1 VHHMSMYAPFSVPL
15 SDHRSLAVN
24 AASWARTSSL
34 NRARE
39 LAGSALY
46 SDQTLRPLDEP
57 EGFSME
63 QRVVSMGPVSLIDTT
78 FGTDMRI
85 DCGGPRDTY
94 HVNLPLTG
102 HVRSEHRGQRVIA
115 VPGRA
120 ALYRPDGKT
129 ALPLWAGGSRQL
141 SVKIDRAAV
150 ERAVK
155 DLLGSE
161 PVLRAGQLAFEPS
174 MDVTEGAAR
183 DWAQLVLLLN
193 EQLARP
199 ESLAHQPLVGRPLVD
214 SLVRGLLLA
223 ADHPQREALV
233 ASPEPARPTAVRT
246 AIDVMESEPQEP
258 MTASSLAER
267 SHVSVRSLQEGFR
280 RHTGT
285 TPMRYLRS
293 VRLRHAHEE
302 LLAADPSV
310 TTVATVALRWGFTN
324 LGRFAAEHQ
333 AAYGTQPV
341 QTLRSGR

>member
-1 VHHMSMYAPFSVPL
+1 LA
-15 SDHRSLAVN
+15 RSAFY
-24 AASWARTSSL
+24 
-34 NRARE
+34 E
-39 LAGSALY
+39 
-46 SDQTLRPLDEP
+46 QTLRPLAEP

-63 QRVVSMGPVSLIDTT
+63 QRVVGMGPVTLSDVT
-78 FGTDMRI
+78 FGIDVRI
-85 DCGGPRDTY
+85 DCGRPRDTY

-115 VPGRA
+115 VPERA
-120 ALYRPDGKT
+120 AVYLPDGET
-129 ALPLWAGGSRQL
+129 ALPRWAGGTRDL
-141 SVKIDRAAV
+141 SVKMDRAAV
-150 ERAVK
+150 ERALK

-161 PVLRAGQLAFEPS
+161 PVLRTGQIAFEAS

-183 DWAQLVLLLN
+183 DWAQLALLLN

-199 ESLAHQPLVGRPLVD
+199 ESLAHEPLVGRPLMD

-223 ADHPQREALV
+223 ADNPYREALI
-233 ASPEPARPTAVRT
+233 APPEPARPTAVST

-258 MTASSLAER
+258 MTASSLAKR

-280 RHTGT
+280 RYMGT
-285 TPMRYLRS
+285 TPMTYLRS

-302 LLAADPSV
+302 LLAADPST
-310 TTVATVALRWGFTN
+310 TTVATVAFRWGFSN
-324 LGRFAAEHQ
+324 LGRFAAEHE

>member
-1 VHHMSMYAPFSVPL
+1 
-15 SDHRSLAVN
+15 VN
-24 AASWARTSSL
+24 ATPWARTSSL
-34 NRARE
+34 DRARE
-39 LAGSALY
+39 LTGSAFYL
-46 SDQTLRPLDEP
+46 DQTLRPLAEP

-63 QRVVSMGPVSLIDTT
+63 QRVVSMGPVTLGDVT
-78 FGTDMRI
+78 FGTDVRI

-94 HVNLPLTG
+94 HVNLPLNG

-115 VPGRA
+115 VPERA
-120 ALYRPDGKT
+120 AVYRPDGKT
-129 ALPLWAGGSRQL
+129 ALPRWAGGTRQL
-141 SVKIDRAAV
+141 SVMIDRAAV
-150 ERAVK
+150 ERALR

-161 PVLRAGQLAFEPS
+161 PVLRTGQIAFEPS
-174 MDVTEGAAR
+174 MAVTQGAAR
-183 DWAQLVLLLN
+183 DWAQLALLLN

-199 ESLAHQPLVGRPLVD
+199 ESLAHEPLVGRPLVD

-223 ADHPQREALV
+223 VDHPYREALI
-233 ASPEPARPTAVRT
+233 ASSEPARPTAVRT

-280 RHTGT
+280 RYMGT
-285 TPMRYLRS
+285 TPMTYLRS

-302 LLAADPSV
+302 LLAADPSA
-310 TTVATVALRWGFTN
+310 TTVATVAFRWGFTN

-333 AAYGTQPV
+333 AAYDTQPV

>member
-1 VHHMSMYAPFSVPL
+1 LA
-15 SDHRSLAVN
+15 RSAFY
-24 AASWARTSSL
+24 
-34 NRARE
+34 E
-39 LAGSALY
+39 
-46 SDQTLRPLDEP
+46 QTLRPLAEP

-63 QRVVSMGPVSLIDTT
+63 QRVVGMGPVTLSDVT
-78 FGTDMRI
+78 FGIDVRI
-85 DCGGPRDTY
+85 DCDGPRDTY

-120 ALYRPDGKT
+120 AVYLPDGET
-129 ALPLWAGGSRQL
+129 ALPLWAGGTRDL
-141 SVKIDRAAV
+141 SVKMDRAAV
-150 ERAVK
+150 ERALK

-161 PVLRAGQLAFEPS
+161 PVLRTGQIAFEAS

-183 DWAQLVLLLN
+183 DWAQLALLLN

-199 ESLAHQPLVGRPLVD
+199 ESLAHEPLVGRPLMD

-223 ADHPQREALV
+223 ADNPYRQALV

-258 MTASSLAER
+258 MTASSLAKQ

-280 RHTGT
+280 RYMGT

-302 LLAADPSV
+302 LLAADPSA
-310 TTVATVALRWGFTN
+310 TTVATVAFRWGFSN
-324 LGRFAAEHQ
+324 LGRFAAEHE